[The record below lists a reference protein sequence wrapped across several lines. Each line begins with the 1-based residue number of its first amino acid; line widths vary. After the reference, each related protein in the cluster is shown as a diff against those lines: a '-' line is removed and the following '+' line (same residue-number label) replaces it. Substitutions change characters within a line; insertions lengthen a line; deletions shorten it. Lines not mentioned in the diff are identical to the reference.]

1 MATLFL
7 RRLAATSVATLL
19 LRLRTAI

>member
-1 MATLFL
+1 MATLFV